1 MDGKTA
7 HAVQYYKS
15 RELTKVIDL
24 IIEIASFEQ
33 QCAIIK
39 GLLYPDELKQH
50 MVTIGI
56 ENI

>member
-39 GLLYPDELKQH
+39 GLL
-50 MVTIGI
+50 
-56 ENI
+56 